1 MLVDDFI
8 EFRSNHVFRSGYR
21 HDASTEAVKERLGDA
36 LVHVIDRDA
45 LALAAHVCFSR
56 PSSVLSALSF
66 VRLPYPRTWIEFSN
80 IELREAMSGIGS
92 PNLKMKDSKVAIER
106 SGFLISETAEPG
118 VIRVEIVKQERTPE
132 GRGAIDLSPVEGIYH
147 LTDDVAEP
155 EARASLFRELLEP
168 PEGSSSK
175 VRDYY
180 KTIARSDVEFAAS
193 EALRRRLVC
202 RPHQDQARY
211 RQAMREVMDE
221 RGIQAFM
228 ANQEAEL
235 RGLFMMTALPVLILL
250 NTRNSVVMDVKPA
263 PDKLNKQ
270 RAKKGR
276 LPIPAHRVV
285 RIKLSEG
292 RKRYIGGLARSGAS
306 PEAIR
311 SAVVTGHFKVRKT
324 GVFWWNWHERS
335 GRGLAA
341 EDGERAVRIL
351 TA

>member
-1 MLVDDFI
+1 MLIDDFI

-21 HDASTEAVKERLGDA
+21 HDSSTEALKGRLQDA
-36 LVHVIDRDA
+36 LVHVVDREA
-45 LALAAHVCFSR
+45 LALGAHVCFSR

-80 IELREAMSGIGS
+80 IELREAMTGIGS
-92 PNLKMKDSKVAIER
+92 PNMKIKDAKVAIER
-106 SGFLISETAEPG
+106 SGFLISETEDPS
-118 VIRVEIVKQERTPE
+118 VIRIEIVKQERTPE
-132 GRGAIDLSPVEGIYH
+132 GRGAIDQSPIEALYH
-147 LTDDVAEP
+147 LGEGAFVED
-155 EARASLFRELLEP
+155 ARSSLFRELLEP
-168 PEGSSSK
+168 PAGSTSK

-193 EALRRRLVC
+193 EVLRRRLVC
-202 RPHQDQARY
+202 RPHEDQAAFR
-211 RQAMREVMDE
+211 RAMRELMPE
-221 RGIQAFM
+221 PEIEAFF

-250 NTRNSVVMDVKPA
+250 NTRNSVVIEAKPA

-276 LPIPAHRVV
+276 PPIPEHRVV

-292 RKRYIGGLARSGAS
+292 RRRYIGSLSQNGAS

-311 SAVVTGHFKVRKT
+311 SAIVTGHFKVRKT
-324 GVFWWNWHERS
+324 GIFWWNWHERS

-341 EDGERAVRIL
+341 EDGEKVVRLL